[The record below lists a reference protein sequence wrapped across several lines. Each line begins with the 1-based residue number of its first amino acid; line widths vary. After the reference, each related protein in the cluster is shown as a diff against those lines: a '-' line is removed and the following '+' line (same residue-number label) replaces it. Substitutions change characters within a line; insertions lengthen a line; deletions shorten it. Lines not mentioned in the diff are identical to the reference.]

1 MCSVHTGEEST
12 CAGQV
17 EILLSGLW
25 DPSSGNL
32 FAEEGDQQR
41 FWKITRKFVEQMAT
55 VSGSRV
61 KAVRP
66 STGTSLPIKHNILQA
81 SCFIRTTLLLRG
93 VGTCHICLC
102 WEFEGR
108 DTRAA
113 VPRHGCS
120 SHVAQRMER
129 L

>member
-1 MCSVHTGEEST
+1 M
-12 CAGQV
+12 AQV

-41 FWKITRKFVEQMAT
+41 FWKITRKFVEQMAA

-66 STGTSLPIKHNILQA
+66 SAAITLQQ
-81 SCFIRTTLLLRG
+81 RTP
-93 VGTCHICLC
+93 C
-102 WEFEGR
+102 
-108 DTRAA
+108 A
-113 VPRHGCS
+113 VHS
-120 SHVAQRMER
+120 N